1 MYADLAGQD
10 ALPRPSPPSFG
21 WPVSGGDI
29 ACSAPNVETA
39 ALGVVSHREIARR
52 TRASLGSP
60 TVTTW

>member
-52 TRASLGSP
+52 TRASL
-60 TVTTW
+60 